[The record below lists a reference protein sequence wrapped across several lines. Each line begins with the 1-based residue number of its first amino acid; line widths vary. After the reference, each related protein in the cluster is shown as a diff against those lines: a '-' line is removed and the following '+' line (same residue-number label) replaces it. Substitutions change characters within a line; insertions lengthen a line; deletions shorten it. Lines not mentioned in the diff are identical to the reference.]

1 MLITSARPSSLASLE
16 GERWYALI
24 DYACTNSPALSSVE
38 MNDTSRPLNF
48 FGEISAVYT
57 GTTVKRMLY
66 FHCQCVMFIWHKR
79 SVIESIL

>member
-1 MLITSARPSSLASLE
+1 MQFKVVSTSCELQILMTSARPSSLSSLE

-66 FHCQCVMFIWHKR
+66 VNV
-79 SVIESIL
+79 SV